1 MNSQGHV
8 DLNSNMAAHPTG
20 MMLLLSVTLI
30 TYGRVAECH
39 FN

>member
-30 TYGRVAECH
+30 NYLWDKVTLV
-39 FN
+39 